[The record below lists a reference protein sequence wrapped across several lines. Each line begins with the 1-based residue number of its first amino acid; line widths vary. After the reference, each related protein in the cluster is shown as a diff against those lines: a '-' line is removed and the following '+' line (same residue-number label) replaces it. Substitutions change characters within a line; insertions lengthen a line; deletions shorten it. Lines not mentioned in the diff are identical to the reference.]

1 MGTGTHSSLK
11 QRLQGPGVGRHRDG
25 VEMGA
30 GPERHPPR
38 ETTPQKVSSQ
48 TLSVLLAHQFPLFA
62 KSSCLHNR
70 QVKDAMLAEAGTSRA
85 RAWVSPRKRNL
96 AMIRLELGSFFV
108 CEHKEHLKTN

>member
-1 MGTGTHSSLK
+1 M
-11 QRLQGPGVGRHRDG
+11 GRHRVG

-38 ETTPQKVSSQ
+38 ETTPQKVNSQ
-48 TLSVLLAHQFPLFA
+48 TLSVLLAHQFPLLA

-85 RAWVSPRKRNL
+85 RAWVCPRKRNL

-108 CEHKEHLKTN
+108 CKHKEHLKTNMNASSKVKHNV